1 MTNVTTLA
9 IGGTVNTSFGQKTP
23 QTISHEIDIAT
34 AVTKGLATTEHV
46 VVINIPAHTHVQVYN
61 ATVVNALSLGAG
73 ARIDIGDSTS
83 DTRFVNNATILTA
96 GTNLTLALGEAYYA
110 TANTLRLKVTGGTI
124 ASGLI
129 RFTIGLVDCTRN
141 TAAVAPAL

>member
-23 QTISHEIDIAT
+23 QTVSHEIDIAT
-34 AVTKGLATTEHV
+34 AVSRGLATTEYV
-46 VVINIPAHTHVQVYN
+46 VAINIPAHTHLQLYN

-73 ARIDIGDSTS
+73 ARIDIGDSA
-83 DTRFVNNATILTA
+83 DDDRFVTNATTLTA
-96 GTNLTLALGEAYYA
+96 GTNLTLAVGERYYA
-110 TANTLRLKVTGGTI
+110 TADTLRIKVTGGTI

-141 TAAVAPAL
+141 PAATAPTL